1 MTKFRSGLEKK
12 VAALLD
18 DLGVG
23 FKYEAQKLCYTLEC
37 NYTPDFILPSGI
49 ILETKGQF
57 TPEDRRKMLA
67 VIKAHPELDI
77 RMVFQAPF
85 NRIEKRSKTTYAA
98 WCDKHNIKW
107 CAYHSIPV
115 EWLTN
120 PSS

>member
-23 FKYEAQKLCYTLEC
+23 FEYEAQKLPYVLEC

-98 WCDKHNIKW
+98 WCDRHKIKW
-107 CAYHSIPV
+107 CAFHSIPV
-115 EWLTN
+115 EWLKT